1 MKRTVYFAALA
12 LALALVSAP
21 VLADHITEPTAAIS
35 GIRLTLFRYAA
46 PAGTIQQVKNDSGV
60 ITYAAGCNGS
70 VVVDFDNLRVETDV
84 RSDTLA
90 LAGRGADPSEHFK
103 EQITLFEVFGFG
115 THNETRLYDWSSQ
128 WKHTNIPP
136 HAKPGGGTAQ
146 GWESSQNNQNL
157 IRWEPGTVLRFTHEV
172 QGMESGVQLE
182 ESCTFV
188 VG

>member
-1 MKRTVYFAALA
+1 MRRVFVALA
-12 LALALVSAP
+12 LGLMLGLSAP
-21 VLADHITEPTAAIS
+21 VLADHINEPTAAIS

-46 PAGTIQQVKNDSGV
+46 PTGTVQQVRNDSGV
-60 ITYAAGCNGS
+60 LSYPAGCDGS
-70 VVVDFDNLRVETDV
+70 VVVNFDNLRVETDV

-103 EQITLFEVFGFG
+103 EQITLYEVFGFG
-115 THNETRLYDWSSQ
+115 SHNETFLYDWSSQ

-136 HAKPGGGTAQ
+136 HAKPAGGSDQ

-157 IRWEPGTVLRFTHEV
+157 IRWAPGTVLRFTHEV
-172 QGMESGVQLE
+172 QGMESGVILV
-182 ESCTFV
+182 ESCTFT